1 MHNKS
6 METNFSQIVLKDF
19 RSDNLKKDLSL
30 LSDKLLIVAD
40 AVDNQHLNDDEKKAL
55 IHELRLIRSEYIKS
69 TYELKW
75 DALRLISQMETF
87 LSMNA

>member
-1 MHNKS
+1 

-40 AVDNQHLNDDEKKAL
+40 AVDNQHLNDDAKKAL

-75 DALRLISQMETF
+75 DALRLISQMETY
-87 LSMNA
+87 LSMNT

>member
-1 MHNKS
+1 

>member
-19 RSDNLKKDLSL
+19 RSDNLKKYLSL

-55 IHELRLIRSEYIKS
+55 IHEHRLIRSEYIKS

>member
-19 RSDNLKKDLSL
+19 RSDNLKKYLSL